1 MVVLVDGHDIE
12 HRAPKALL
20 QRWITKLEFQDRPE
34 KLLVGEL
41 TRDIVVYV
49 MQSAETVKVE
59 TSVSHTIEAFH
70 HQVSAP
76 PLFHQCRFWHLH
88 SRTPSHHVTPLST
101 PIKRL
106 SRQ

>member
-34 KLLVGEL
+34 KLLVREL

-70 HQVSAP
+70 HKVSTA
-76 PLFHQCRFWHLH
+76 PLFQQCRFWHLNPGIAGQPEV
-88 SRTPSHHVTPLST
+88 SVFARIEGL
-101 PIKRL
+101 R
-106 SRQ
+106 

>member
-59 TSVSHTIEAFH
+59 TSVSHTIETFH
-70 HQVSAP
+70 HHVSTA
-76 PLFHQCRFWHLH
+76 PLFQQCRFWHLTAGIPCQAVV
-88 SRTPSHHVTPLST
+88 SEFDG
-101 PIKRL
+101 I
-106 SRQ
+106 